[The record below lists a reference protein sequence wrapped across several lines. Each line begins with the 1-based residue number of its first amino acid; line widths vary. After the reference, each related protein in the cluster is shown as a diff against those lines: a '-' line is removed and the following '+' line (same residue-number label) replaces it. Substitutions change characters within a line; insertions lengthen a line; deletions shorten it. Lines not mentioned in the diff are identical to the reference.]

1 MEASLKASEDRLTKI
16 LLAVAGL
23 LFVGVIALGAYFLG
37 RESAPASTAPASTS
51 SAPVSTE
58 FDYDVLN
65 QIRSLLDRYY
75 VKPDNLDDSSLFEA
89 AVNGML
95 GILDDYGTFY
105 MDPRTVRLDTTVS
118 GAFEGIGVTISEQS
132 GEIVIVAPIKG
143 TPAEKAG
150 LSTGDV
156 IIAVDGEPTKGWKAE
171 EAQLRIR
178 GQRGTPVAITIRH
191 PDNTQQVYNLTR
203 ATVEVPSVTTTP
215 PSGALKDASGADVS
229 DIGYVAISSFSVRT
243 AQELEKAV
251 KEQVDKGVKGLIVDL
266 RYNGGG
272 LRDTAISSTDLFLDS
287 GLIVVQEDRDGTRT
301 EFNAKRGDPTGGMPI
316 VVVQNKYSASAAEI
330 VAAALRDNG
339 RAIIV
344 GETSYGKGTVNQSE
358 RLANGG
364 ALFVSVA
371 HWLTPLGV
379 KIDHVG
385 VLPDVEVQLSDE
397 DIDLRRDAQLM
408 RAVDELRKRTAK

>member
-1 MEASLKASEDRLTKI
+1 VEASLKASDDRLTKI

-251 KEQVDKGVKGLIVDL
+251 K
-266 RYNGGG
+266 
-272 LRDTAISSTDLFLDS
+272 
-287 GLIVVQEDRDGTRT
+287 
-301 EFNAKRGDPTGGMPI
+301 
-316 VVVQNKYSASAAEI
+316 
-330 VAAALRDNG
+330 
-339 RAIIV
+339 
-344 GETSYGKGTVNQSE
+344 
-358 RLANGG
+358 
-364 ALFVSVA
+364 
-371 HWLTPLGV
+371 
-379 KIDHVG
+379 
-385 VLPDVEVQLSDE
+385 
-397 DIDLRRDAQLM
+397 
-408 RAVDELRKRTAK
+408 